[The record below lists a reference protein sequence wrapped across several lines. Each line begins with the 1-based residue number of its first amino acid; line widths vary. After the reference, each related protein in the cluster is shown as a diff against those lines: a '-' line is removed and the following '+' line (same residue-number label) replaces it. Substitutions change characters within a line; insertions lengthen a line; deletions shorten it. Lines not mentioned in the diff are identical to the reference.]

1 MKNFDQLLDKYANLL
16 IEKGINV
23 QKGDNVMIYIAVD
36 QAPLAHFLAKH
47 AYENG
52 ARRVHFTWKDDYTN
66 RLDFEYQTTEDLAE
80 VADYTVARQEDLI
93 LNQKVSRL
101 SIVSGDP
108 DLLNGI
114 DPVKLIPFKQVA
126 VRN

>member
-36 QAPLAHFLAKH
+36 RAPLAHYLAKH

-108 DLLNGI
+108 D
-114 DPVKLIPFKQVA
+114 
-126 VRN
+126 